1 MWAVVLCCV
10 CRCYCDISMIRSL
23 CVTGSLLHRSGLSRC
38 PVSADVT
45 TQEHYCRG
53 GGKVMIV
60 LFHYHVGSTF
70 CQLCPVFHHRVGSTF
85 LWLCPVFH
93 HCVGST
99 FLWLCPVFHH
109 RVGSTFLWLCPVFHH
124 RVGST
129 FLWLCLVFH
138 YYCRFHFLMAVP
150 SVSSP
155 HWFQSFSVASNVPSP
170 CGFPSCFSVSF
181 AILVLLLLP
190 FCLVQNQRRL
200 PKHHG
205 PYV

>member
-70 CQLCPVFHHRVGSTF
+70 CQ
-85 LWLCPVFH
+85 
-93 HCVGST
+93 
-99 FLWLCPVFHH
+99 
-109 RVGSTFLWLCPVFHH
+109 LCPVFHH

>member
-93 HCVGST
+93 HHTGSSL
-99 FLWLCPVFHH
+99 FLLHPMFLHHVVFLLVFLCPSPFWFCCSCLFVWCRTSGACLNIMGHMYEPQISPLI
-109 RVGSTFLWLCPVFHH
+109 V
-124 RVGST
+124 
-129 FLWLCLVFH
+129 LVF
-138 YYCRFHFLMAVP
+138 YP
-150 SVSSP
+150 
-155 HWFQSFSVASNVPSP
+155 
-170 CGFPSCFSVSF
+170 
-181 AILVLLLLP
+181 LLKLKKLL
-190 FCLVQNQRRL
+190 CI
-200 PKHHG
+200 KCI
-205 PYV
+205 